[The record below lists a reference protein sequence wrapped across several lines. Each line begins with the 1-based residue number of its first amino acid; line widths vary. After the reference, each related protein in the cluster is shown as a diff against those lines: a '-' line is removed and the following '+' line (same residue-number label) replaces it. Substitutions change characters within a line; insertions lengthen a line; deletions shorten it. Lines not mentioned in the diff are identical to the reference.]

1 MCVVFFQQLHG
12 NFSWA
17 PSRNQRLR
25 PSGGAVPIPGSHPWG
40 FLTDHGEWLSE
51 RANLVTL
58 LYNSKKKMVHK
69 EEWGLYETNLV
80 TLYDALYQYKNIV
93 HGFFF
98 SQLISFPGPHI
109 GKKHSN
115 CTHHLCYLFL
125 SYSAGRPKF
134 RQFRT
139 SQSFGCLEICYTY
152 ICLFIFIWKIGSKS
166 NKNRIWELTNK
177 IQTNIWSIG
186 LDRPVNLGIN
196 QKSNKNIGSNGFHPW
211 VWIPRVKLYA
221 II

>member
-1 MCVVFFQQLHG
+1 MLFFFQQLHG

-58 LYNSKKKMVHK
+58 LYNSKKKVHK

-93 HGFFF
+93 HGFF
-98 SQLISFPGPHI
+98 SANSFPFRGLTL
-109 GKKHSN
+109 KKNIPTAPTICVICSSVTQPGAPN
-115 CTHHLCYLFL
+115 LG
-125 SYSAGRPKF
+125 SSAHPSPSAVWKSVLPIYF
-134 RQFRT
+134 
-139 SQSFGCLEICYTY
+139 
-152 ICLFIFIWKIGSKS
+152 CLFSYGK
-166 NKNRIWELTNK
+166 
-177 IQTNIWSIG
+177 
-186 LDRPVNLGIN
+186 
-196 QKSNKNIGSNGFHPW
+196 
-211 VWIPRVKLYA
+211 
-221 II
+221 